1 MKNLFFYL
9 ATIAIWGTTWLAIKF
24 QLGNIAPMV
33 SVFYRFLLASLLL
46 LLYCRFKGLNMRFT
60 QKEHAFI
67 AMQGFF
73 LFAVNYLLFYI
84 TEIYLSSGLTAVVFS
99 TIVFMN
105 IFNGRMFLGSKIQFR
120 MVLGA
125 MIGLVGI
132 VLVFMP
138 ELSDFS
144 LDDKNFYG
152 LLLGIAATFSASLGN
167 IISARNQKKNLPV
180 IQTNAYGMAYGA
192 FVMFV
197 FALVTGKTFQF
208 DISVEYIASLAY
220 LAVFGSVLAFGCYLT
235 LIGRI
240 GADRAAYAT
249 LLFPLVALGIST
261 IFEGYIWTV
270 WSISGVVLILAGNL
284 MIISQ
289 KNSLGYR
296 GTIRHELEKI
306 RSIFLPIQRKS
317 P

>member
-1 MKNLFFYL
+1 MKNLFFYFT
-9 ATIAIWGTTWLAIKF
+9 TIVIWGTTWLAIKF
-24 QLGNIAPMV
+24 QLGSIAPTV

-192 FVMFV
+192 FVMFI

-261 IFEGYIWTV
+261 LFEGYIWTV

-284 MIISQ
+284 MIISP
-289 KNSLGYR
+289 KNALGYR
-296 GTIRHELEKI
+296 ATIRHELEKV
-306 RSIFLPIQRKS
+306 RSIFLPLQRKS